1 MSPPLYWPSNYL
13 AHIFCYNNSTSMLG
27 NIFGAECLST
37 AKPRLSISCSPH
49 GAFSKNMKKI
59 LSITL
64 CLFYLSGCSMF
75 APRQQKISIRTNVPT
90 SAIYINGELVQV
102 GQQAEFLVKRNYNA
116 QIMVTAEG
124 YYPAYRQ
131 LISELSTLGILD
143 IVGGIILIVPLI
155 GLAFPGAKSLDY
167 TNVAIH
173 LVPQPKSQELIS
185 H

>member
-1 MSPPLYWPSNYL
+1 
-13 AHIFCYNNSTSMLG
+13 
-27 NIFGAECLST
+27 
-37 AKPRLSISCSPH
+37 
-49 GAFSKNMKKI
+49 
-59 LSITL
+59 
-64 CLFYLSGCSMF
+64 MF
-75 APRQQKISIRTNVPT
+75 APRQQKISIRTNVPA
-90 SAIYINGELVQV
+90 SSIYVNGELIQI

-173 LVPQPKSQELIS
+173 LVPQPKSQEQNP